1 MGAAREDATVGTRIR
16 GCSLDAAET
25 ACHSCYFDEKADSA
39 DTDATESG
47 EQKKHADRAAPGRSA
62 PHWCT
67 WWAKDV
73 RHSIFRPTLQYAAP
87 LAGHGLCTVPTGAD
101 TLDFSRE
108 GYQSVCDT
116 LASK

>member
-1 MGAAREDATVGTRIR
+1 MGAARGDAAVGTRIR
-16 GCSLDAAET
+16 GCALDAPET
-25 ACHSCYFDEKADSA
+25 PCHACHFDGMADKAHA
-39 DTDATESG
+39 GATELG
-47 EQKKHADRAAPGRSA
+47 EQEERADGAAPGRSA

-67 WWAKDV
+67 WSAKDV

-87 LAGHGLCTVPTGAD
+87 FAGHGLCTVPTGAD
-101 TLDFSRE
+101 SPDFSRE